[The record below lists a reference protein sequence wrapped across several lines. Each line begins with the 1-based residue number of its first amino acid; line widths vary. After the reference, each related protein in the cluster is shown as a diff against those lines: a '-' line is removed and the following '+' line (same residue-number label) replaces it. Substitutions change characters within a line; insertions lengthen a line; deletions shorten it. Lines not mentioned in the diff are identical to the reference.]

1 MQYKTNIKYFLFY
14 SFAVFGTIFLC
25 LFWGSYKITPLETL
39 KVFISIFNSETS
51 DFSVNSQI
59 ILNIR
64 LPRIIFAGLAGAV
77 LSVCGVCMQG
87 ITGNDLAEPYI
98 LGLSSGASAGA
109 VSAIILHFF
118 SIFTPFNVYIGAFLG
133 SILAMS
139 CVLILNGN
147 SRDPVRL
154 ILMGIG
160 INAFFSAIT
169 TYMIYSS
176 KNEAQVRSAM
186 FWTTGSLSGIQYLDL
201 ILPAAA
207 LFILLVIVLLLNK
220 EFNLLLL
227 GLQTAVETGL
237 NIKRIRL
244 IVVLITSL
252 GVSIL
257 TAKAGIIGFIGL
269 IIPHIG
275 RKFIGVMH
283 RSLIVWCTVFGAVG
297 LMIADTFA
305 RTVFS
310 PSELPISV
318 VTGLAGA
325 PLFIKILK
333 KSF

>member
-1 MQYKTNIKYFLFY
+1 MHYKTHIKYFLFY
-14 SFAVFGTIFLC
+14 SSVILISIFVC
-25 LFWGSYKITPLETL
+25 LFWGSFKISFTETL
-39 KVFISIFNSETS
+39 EVL
-51 DFSVNSQI
+51 FSVFKKENGPFSIGKQI

-64 LPRIIFAGLAGAV
+64 LPRVIFAGLAGAV

-98 LGLSSGASAGA
+98 LGISSGASAGA

-118 SIFTPFNVYIGAFLG
+118 SIFSPFNIYMGAFLG
-133 SILAMS
+133 SIFAMGG
-139 CVLILNGN
+139 VLILNGK
-147 SRDPVRL
+147 SRDPVKL
-154 ILMGIG
+154 ILMGVG
-160 INAFFSAIT
+160 VNAFFSALT

-186 FWTTGSLSGIQYLDL
+186 FWTTGSLSGIQYADL
-201 ILPAAA
+201 ILPAFA
-207 LFILLVIVLLLNK
+207 LLALVIIVLLLNK

-227 GLQTAVETGL
+227 GLESAVETGL
-237 NIKRIRL
+237 NINRVRFA
-244 IVVLITSL
+244 VVLVTSAA
-252 GVSIL
+252 VSVL
-257 TAKAGIIGFIGL
+257 TAKAGVIGFIGL
-269 IIPHIG
+269 IVPHIG

-283 RSLIVWCTVFGAVG
+283 RPLILWSAVFGASG

-305 RTVFS
+305 RTMFS

-325 PLFIKILK
+325 PLFIKISK